1 MDGMGDIHKSVK
13 RYWSGFEEKIDVWEK
28 ASFLLLFE
36 KQSMQDNGFYKESES
51 GKEKLDTMVF
61 RMGKEG
67 CPSLESQA
75 LTDVF
80 TVGVAK

>member
-1 MDGMGDIHKSVK
+1 
-13 RYWSGFEEKIDVWEK
+13 
-28 ASFLLLFE
+28 
-36 KQSMQDNGFYKESES
+36 MQDNGFYKESES

-67 CPSLESQA
+67 CPSLECQA